1 MTERNRGGDR
11 GSRGGP
17 EEPPSRKVPAMERGA
32 GTAATGRR
40 EEPLGSRVP
49 AKERIVAVTEQR
61 DETERRRRRER
72 GKEG

>member
-1 MTERNRGGDR
+1 
-11 GSRGGP
+11 
-17 EEPPSRKVPAMERGA
+17 MERGA

-40 EEPLGSRVP
+40 EEPPGSRVP

-61 DETERRRRRER
+61 DETERGRKRER